1 MTTHTHG
8 TTPAETVSPEIQMM
22 LPDTKVR
29 SGPVARIL
37 AKISKISKISTE
49 YAEYQLENCSSRRMV
64 L

>member
-1 MTTHTHG
+1 MTTHTHEM
-8 TTPAETVSPEIQMM
+8 TPAETVSPEIQMIV
-22 LPDTKVR
+22 PDTKVR

-37 AKISKISKISTE
+37 AKISKISTE